1 MVKFYFTHT
10 SFIQKY
16 TKPVEMSKVN
26 TYNLPMEK
34 EFVIYVMEPEDGW
47 DLNSPSSTMN
57 TRTLMSKN
65 GRIEINEL
73 DTIDRRLSIIKNSL
87 SKDIIIDW
95 VEKVRLAQY
104 NGYEE
109 VYYELKITPKD
120 FVNYTPQTV
129 SDTIEK
135 HLKYVAIK
143 YEMEDVWGSQS
154 FTSTFIHE
162 NDLPYTFY
170 VPLFVRKETPK
181 SDLERME
188 LQSSTNN
195 TIFEKT
201 MEYVMESLRIK

>member
-1 MVKFYFTHT
+1 
-10 SFIQKY
+10 
-16 TKPVEMSKVN
+16 
-26 TYNLPMEK
+26 MEE

-65 GRIEINEL
+65 GRLEINEL
-73 DTIDRRLSIIKNSL
+73 DTIDQRLSIIKNSL

-95 VEKVRLAQY
+95 VGKVRLAKY

-120 FVNYTPQTV
+120 FENYTPQTV
-129 SDTIEK
+129 SDTIERR
-135 HLKYVAIK
+135 LKYVGIK

-154 FTSTFIHE
+154 FTSIIYSG

-170 VPLFVRKETPK
+170 IPLFVRKETPK

-188 LQSSTNN
+188 LQSRTNN

-201 MEYVMESLRIK
+201 IEYVMESLGMK